1 MTNIV
6 QRYAGQVAIVTGAGS
21 GIGREIAL
29 KLSREGARV
38 ALWDVSK
45 DSLQAAETQAR
56 VSGSEAISK
65 LIDVSSEADVA
76 AGMDEAVSR
85 WGRLDVVVHA
95 AGIVGPTGTNAIDY
109 AASDFRRVVDINLTG
124 SFVTAKHA
132 LRYMAPAKYGRIL
145 LLASVAGKEGNPG
158 MAGYSASK
166 AGVIGLV
173 KALGKEYATS
183 GVTVN
188 GVAPGVISTPMNQ
201 GTDPKMLEYM
211 VAKIPMQRMGTTDEA
226 AAMACWICSTEA
238 SFTTG
243 FVFDLS
249 GGRATY

>member
-6 QRYAGQVAIVTGAGS
+6 QRYAGQVAVVTGAGS
-21 GIGREIAL
+21 GIGREVAL

-38 ALWDVSK
+38 ALWDMSQ
-45 DSLQAAETQAR
+45 DSLQAAQMQA
-56 VSGSEAISK
+56 EAAGPGAIGK
-65 LIDVSSEADVA
+65 LIDVSSDVDVA
-76 AGMDEAVSR
+76 AGMDEAVLR

-95 AGIVGPTGTNAIDY
+95 AGIVGPSGTNVIDY
-109 AASDFRRVVDINLTG
+109 TVSDFRRVLDVNLTG
-124 SFVTAKHA
+124 SFLTAKHA
-132 LRYMAPAKYGRIL
+132 LRHMVPRKYGRIL

-173 KALGKEYATS
+173 KGLGKEYATS

-188 GVAPGVISTPMNQ
+188 GMAPGVISTPMNQ
-201 GTDPKMLEYM
+201 GTDPKMIEYM

-226 AAMACWICSTEA
+226 AAMACWICSQEA

>member
-1 MTNIV
+1 MTNNV
-6 QRYAGQVAIVTGAGS
+6 RRYAGQVAVVTGAGS

-29 KLSREGARV
+29 KLSHEGARV

-45 DSLQAAETQAR
+45 DSLQAAEAQAR
-56 VSGSEAISK
+56 VSGSEAMVK

-76 AGMDEAVSR
+76 AGMNEVVSR

-95 AGIVGPTGTNAIDY
+95 AGIVGPTSTNAVDY

-132 LRYMAPAKYGRIL
+132 LRHMAPAQYGRIL

-188 GVAPGVISTPMNQ
+188 GMAPGVISTPMNQ
-201 GTDPKMLEYM
+201 GTDPKMLAYM

-226 AAMACWICSTEA
+226 AAMACWICSAEA

>member
-1 MTNIV
+1 MTNQV
-6 QRYAGQVAIVTGAGS
+6 QRFEGQVAVVTGAGS

-29 KLSREGARV
+29 RLLHEGARV
-38 ALWDVSK
+38 ALWDI
-45 DSLQAAETQAR
+45 
-56 VSGSEAISK
+56 SEASLGAVAAQTTAAGFETLTQ
-65 LIDVSSEADVA
+65 LIDVSSDTDVGAGIDA
-76 AGMDEAVSR
+76 AVAR
-85 WGRLDVVVHA
+85 WGRLDVVAHA
-95 AGIVGPTGTNAIDY
+95 AGIVGPTSTNAVDY
-109 AASDFRRVVDINLTG
+109 APGDFRRVVDINLTG
-124 SFVTAKHA
+124 SFLTARHA
-132 LRYMAPAKYGRIL
+132 LRHMVPAGYGRIV

-173 KALGKEYATS
+173 KALGKECAAS

-188 GVAPGVISTPMNQ
+188 GIAPGVVATPMNQ
-201 GTDPKMLEYM
+201 GTSPQMLQYM
-211 VAKIPMQRMGTTDEA
+211 LAKIPMGRMGTTDEA
-226 AAMACWICSTEA
+226 AAMACWICSREA

>member
-1 MTNIV
+1 MTNNV

-21 GIGREIAL
+21 GIGRAIAL
-29 KLSREGARV
+29 RLSREGARV
-38 ALWDVSK
+38 AFWDVRK
-45 DSLQAAETQAR
+45 DSLQAALTQAG
-56 VSGSEAISK
+56 VGDSEAIGRP
-65 LIDVSSEADVA
+65 IDVSSDAEVA
-76 AGMDEAVSR
+76 AGMDEAVSS
-85 WGRLDVVVHA
+85 WGRLDVMVHA
-95 AGIVGPTGTNAIDY
+95 AGIVGPTSTNAVDY
-109 AASDFRRVVDINLTG
+109 AAGDFRRVVEVNLTG
-124 SFVTAKHA
+124 SFLTAKHA
-132 LRYMAPAKYGRIL
+132 LRHMAPAKQGRIL

-188 GVAPGVISTPMNQ
+188 GLAPGVISTPMNQ
-201 GTDPKMLEYM
+201 NTDPKMLEYM

-226 AAMACWICSTEA
+226 AAMACWICSAEA